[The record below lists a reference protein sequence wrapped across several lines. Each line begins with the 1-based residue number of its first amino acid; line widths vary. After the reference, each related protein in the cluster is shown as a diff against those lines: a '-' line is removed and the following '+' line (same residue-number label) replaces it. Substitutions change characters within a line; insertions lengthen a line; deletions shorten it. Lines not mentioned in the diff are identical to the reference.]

1 MMSWFING
9 FGLVFGICLAV
20 FVFLWLMCFIK
31 YFGEKKA
38 EKENKDSNVIIS
50 DDVFVTKVN
59 DCSIINVGKNTIVID
74 RNGGITINNKPF
86 KPEEEK
92 HDLVC

>member
-1 MMSWFING
+1 MSWFING
-9 FGLVFGICLAV
+9 FGLVLGICLAV
-20 FVFLWLMCFIK
+20 FVFVWLMCLIK
-31 YFGEKKA
+31 YCCEKKA
-38 EKENKDSNVIIS
+38 GKENKDSNVIIS

-86 KPEEEK
+86 KPEEET
-92 HDLVC
+92 

>member
-1 MMSWFING
+1 MSWFING
-9 FGLVFGICLAV
+9 FGLVLGICLAV
-20 FVFLWLMCFIK
+20 YVFIFLLCFIK

-38 EKENKDSNVIIS
+38 EKEIKDSNVIIS

-74 RNGGITINNKPF
+74 RNGNITINNKPF
-86 KPEEEK
+86 NPEEEK
-92 HDLVC
+92 

>member
-1 MMSWFING
+1 MTWFING

-20 FVFLWLMCFIK
+20 FVFLFLLCLIK
-31 YFGEKKA
+31 YCGEKKY
-38 EKENKDSNVIIS
+38 EKEIKDSNVIIS

-86 KPEEEK
+86 NPEEEK
-92 HDLVC
+92 

>member
-1 MMSWFING
+1 MTWFING
-9 FGLVFGICLAV
+9 FGLVLGICLAI
-20 FVFLWLMCFIK
+20 FVFLFLLCLIK
-31 YFGEKKA
+31 YYG
-38 EKENKDSNVIIS
+38 EKENNADSSILFN

-86 KPEEEK
+86 NPEEEK
-92 HDLVC
+92 

>member
-1 MMSWFING
+1 MSWFING
-9 FGLVFGICLAV
+9 FGLVLGICLAV
-20 FVFLWLMCFIK
+20 YVFIFLLCFIK

-38 EKENKDSNVIIS
+38 EKEIKDSNVIIS

-59 DCSIINVGKNTIVID
+59 DCSIINIGKNTIVID

-86 KPEEEK
+86 NPEEK
-92 HDLVC
+92 K